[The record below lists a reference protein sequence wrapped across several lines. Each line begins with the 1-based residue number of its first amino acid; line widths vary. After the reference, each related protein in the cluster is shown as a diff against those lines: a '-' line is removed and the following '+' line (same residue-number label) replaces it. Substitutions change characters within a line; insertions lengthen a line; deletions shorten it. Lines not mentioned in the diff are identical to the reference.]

1 MVILTFKIKV
11 IMKIKNYKLFL
22 ESNDFDFDFLANIGK
37 MREAILKIVQLHEQ
51 KCYNDNKLSSYD
63 RFKVSLNDLIDK
75 AIETTPDNKEH
86 FYTITE
92 DYLSVISLFE
102 KEVYRENKLV
112 EFDQS
117 LFSSLDDLIG
127 LFNLT
132 LDEREED
139 DINRLGKDV
148 DHILD
153 KMDDSWVYENE
164 SDGSSFEIN
173 TDGIDDAIAGLEGRL
188 SEDVDGMWTSEEEF
202 EKDIESYIGK
212 KIEDFDYSEKLQAY
226 KYIENK
232 QWIKN
237 ILEDGSQKDK
247 SFVNNFL
254 SQMKDLF
261 EL

>member
-1 MVILTFKIKV
+1 
-11 IMKIKNYKLFL
+11 MKIKNYKLFL
-22 ESNDFDFDFLANIGK
+22 ESNEFDFEFLANIGK
-37 MREAILKIVQLHEQ
+37 MKEAILKIVKLHEQ
-51 KCYNDNKLSSYD
+51 KCYGDTKLSSYD
-63 RFKVSLNDLIDK
+63 RFKTAINDLIDK

-102 KEVYRENKLV
+102 KEVYRENKLA

-117 LFSSLDDLIG
+117 LFSSLDDLVG

-132 LDEREED
+132 LDERVED
-139 DINRLGKDV
+139 DIMRLGKDA

-164 SDGSSFEIN
+164 SDGSNFEIN
-173 TDGIDDAIAGLEGRL
+173 TDGIDDAIKGLEDKL
-188 SEDVDGMWTSEEEF
+188 SEDVDDMWTSEEEF
-202 EKDIESYIGK
+202 EKDIEGYIGK

-232 QWIKN
+232 QWVRD
-237 ILEDGSQKDK
+237 ILDGGSQKDK
-247 SFVNNFL
+247 DFVNNFL
-254 SQMKDLF
+254 SEMRDLF

>member
-1 MVILTFKIKV
+1 
-11 IMKIKNYKLFL
+11 MKIKNYKLFL
-22 ESNDFDFDFLANIGK
+22 ESNEFDFEFLANIGK
-37 MREAILKIVQLHEQ
+37 MKQAIIKIVKLHEQ
-51 KCYNDNKLSSYD
+51 KCYGDTKLSSYE
-63 RFKVSLNDLIDK
+63 RFKTAINDLIDK

-139 DINRLGKDV
+139 DINRLGKDA

-164 SDGSSFEIN
+164 SDGSNFEIN
-173 TDGIDDAIAGLEGRL
+173 TDGIDDAIAGLEDRL

-247 SFVNNFL
+247 DFVNNFL

>member
-139 DINRLGKDV
+139 DINRLGKDA

-164 SDGSSFEIN
+164 SDGSNFEIN

-188 SEDVDGMWTSEEEF
+188 SKETDDMWISEEEF

-212 KIEDFDYSEKLQAY
+212 KIKDFDYSEKLQAF

-232 QWIKN
+232 EWLKN
-237 ILEDGSQKDK
+237 ILEGGSQKDK
-247 SFVNNFL
+247 DFVNNFL

>member
-37 MREAILKIVQLHEQ
+37 MKQAILKIVQLHEQ

-63 RFKVSLNDLIDK
+63 RFKFSLNDLIDSAVK
-75 AIETTPDNKEH
+75 GE
-86 FYTITE
+86 FTITE
-92 DYLSVISLFE
+92 DYLSVINLFE
-102 KEVYRENKLV
+102 KEVYNK
-112 EFDQS
+112 S
-117 LFSSLDDLIG
+117 LFSSYEESMFSHLDDLISC
-127 LFNLT
+127 FNSL
-132 LDEREED
+132 LDNEERDEED
-139 DINRLGKDV
+139 IMRLGEDV

-164 SDGSSFEIN
+164 SDDSDFEIN
-173 TDGIDDAIAGLEGRL
+173 TDGIDDAIAGLEDRL
-188 SEDVDGMWTSEEEF
+188 SKETDDMWTSEEEF

-212 KIEDFDYSEKLQAY
+212 KIEDFDYSEKLQAFQ
-226 KYIENK
+226 YIENK
-232 QWIKN
+232 EWVKN
-237 ILEDGSQKDK
+237 ILEGGSEKDK
-247 SFVNNFL
+247 NFVNNFL

>member
-1 MVILTFKIKV
+1 
-11 IMKIKNYKLFL
+11 MKIKNYKLFL
-22 ESNDFDFDFLANIGK
+22 ESNEFDFDFLANIGK
-37 MREAILKIVQLHEQ
+37 MKQAIIKIVKLHEQ
-51 KCYNDNKLSSYD
+51 KCYGDTKLSSYE
-63 RFKVSLNDLIDK
+63 RFKTAINDLIDK

-92 DYLSVISLFE
+92 DYLSVICLFE

-139 DINRLGKDV
+139 DINRLGKDA

-153 KMDDSWVYENE
+153 KMDDSWIYENDTDD
-164 SDGSSFEIN
+164 SNFEIN
-173 TDGIDDAIAGLEGRL
+173 TDGIDVSSLIDDLEYRL
-188 SEDVDGMWTSEEEF
+188 AEEFDGMWTSEDEF
-202 EKDIESYIGK
+202 EKDIEGYIGK
-212 KIEDFDYSEKLQAY
+212 KIEDFDYSDKLQAY
-226 KYIENK
+226 QYIENK
-232 QWIKN
+232 TWVKN
-237 ILEDGSQKDK
+237 ILEDGPQKDK
-247 SFVNNFL
+247 DFVNNFL

-261 EL
+261 GL

>member
-1 MVILTFKIKV
+1 MVILTFEIKV

-37 MREAILKIVQLHEQ
+37 MKQAILKIVQLHEQ

-164 SDGSSFEIN
+164 SDGSNFEIN
-173 TDGIDDAIAGLEGRL
+173 TDGIDDAIAGLEVRL
-188 SEDVDGMWTSEEEF
+188 SKETDGMWTSEEDF

-212 KIEDFDYSEKLQAY
+212 KIEDFDYSEKLQAF

-232 QWIKN
+232 EWIKN
-237 ILEDGSQKDK
+237 ILEGGSQKDK
-247 SFVNNFL
+247 NFVNNFL
-254 SQMKDLF
+254 SQVKDIFVL
-261 EL
+261 